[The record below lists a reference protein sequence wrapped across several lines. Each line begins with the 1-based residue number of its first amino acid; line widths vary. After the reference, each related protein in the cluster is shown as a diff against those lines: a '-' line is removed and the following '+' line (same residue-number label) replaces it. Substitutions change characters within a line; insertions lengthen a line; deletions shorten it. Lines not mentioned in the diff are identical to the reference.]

1 MVSEKP
7 IHYQRP
13 ILSGTDDQSS
23 DQSSDQKQDPSQ
35 MRLSASRFVIM
46 FMAAFMGS
54 LSLFVFL
61 CLQICGGMV

>member
-23 DQSSDQKQDPSQ
+23 DQKPEPSQ
-35 MRLSASRFVIM
+35 MRLSASRFVLM

>member
-13 ILSGTDDQSS
+13 ILSGTD